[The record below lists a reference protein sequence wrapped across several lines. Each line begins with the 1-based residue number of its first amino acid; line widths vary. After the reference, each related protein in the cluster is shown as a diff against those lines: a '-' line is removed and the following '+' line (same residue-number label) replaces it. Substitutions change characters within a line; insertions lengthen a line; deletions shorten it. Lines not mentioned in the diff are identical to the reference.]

1 MDGAALLLLEDRP
14 KRSELCAEAAGARGR
29 DNAATVADETRADMN
44 LFIASKLAVVVRLF
58 PVNVQLLK
66 WWT

>member
-1 MDGAALLLLEDRP
+1 M
-14 KRSELCAEAAGARGR
+14 

>member
-14 KRSELCAEAAGARGR
+14 KRSELCAEAAGARDR

-44 LFIASKLAVVVRLF
+44 FFKASKLAVVARLC
-58 PVNVQLLK
+58 PVNVQVLK
-66 WWT
+66 WWM